1 MTIKEIAT
9 MVASFSL
16 PYAYHHF
23 DEEQQRTLKPPYV
36 RWYFAGIDDLYAD
49 NINFQRISDLRIELY
64 TDIKDFGR
72 EETIESILTANGW
85 AYDKTETYLES
96 ELLYVTAYAGD
107 IIIEEEESNN
117 A

>member
-1 MTIKEIAT
+1 MTIKEIAA
-9 MVASFSL
+9 MVAGIGL

-23 DEEQQRTLKPPYV
+23 DEEEQRTLKPPYI
-36 RWYFAGIDDLYAD
+36 RWFFSGIDDLYAD

-64 TDIKDFGR
+64 TDIKDFDR
-72 EETIESILTANGW
+72 EEAIESILEANGW

-107 IIIEEEESNN
+107 IIISKEE
-117 A
+117 

>member
-1 MTIKEIAT
+1 MTIKEIAA
-9 MVASFSL
+9 MVAGIGL

-23 DEEQQRTLKPPYV
+23 DEEEQRTLKPPYI
-36 RWYFAGIDDLYAD
+36 RWFFSGIDDLYAD

-64 TDIKDFGR
+64 TDIKDFDR
-72 EETIESILTANGW
+72 EEAIESTLETNGW

-107 IIIEEEESNN
+107 IIISKEE
-117 A
+117 

>member
-1 MTIKEIAT
+1 MTIKEIAA
-9 MVASFSL
+9 MVAGIGL

-23 DEEQQRTLKPPYV
+23 DEEEQRTLKPPYI
-36 RWYFAGIDDLYAD
+36 RWFFSGIDDLYAD

-64 TDIKDFGR
+64 TDIKDFDR
-72 EETIESILTANGW
+72 EEAIESILEANGW

-107 IIIEEEESNN
+107 IIISKED
-117 A
+117 

>member
-1 MTIKEIAT
+1 MTIKEIAA
-9 MVASFSL
+9 MVAGIGL

-23 DEEQQRTLKPPYV
+23 DEEEQRTLKPPYI
-36 RWYFAGIDDLYAD
+36 RWFFSGIDDLYGD

-64 TDIKDFGR
+64 TDIKDFDR
-72 EETIESILTANGW
+72 EEAIESILEANGW

-107 IIIEEEESNN
+107 IIISKEE
-117 A
+117 

>member
-9 MVASFSL
+9 MVAGIGL

-23 DEEQQRTLKPPYV
+23 DEEEQRTLKPPYI
-36 RWYFAGIDDLYAD
+36 RWFFSGIDDLYAD

-64 TDIKDFGR
+64 TDIKDFDR
-72 EETIESILTANGW
+72 EEEIESILAANGW

-107 IIIEEEESNN
+107 IIISKEE
-117 A
+117 

>member
-1 MTIKEIAT
+1 MTIKEIAA
-9 MVASFSL
+9 MVAGIGL

-23 DEEQQRTLKPPYV
+23 DEEEQRTLKPPYI
-36 RWYFAGIDDLYAD
+36 RWFFSGIDDLYAD

-72 EETIESILTANGW
+72 EEAIESILEANGW

-107 IIIEEEESNN
+107 IIISKEE
-117 A
+117 

>member
-1 MTIKEIAT
+1 MTIKEIAA
-9 MVASFSL
+9 MVAGIGL

-23 DEEQQRTLKPPYV
+23 DEEEQRTLKPPYI
-36 RWYFAGIDDLYAD
+36 RWFFSGIDDLYAD

-64 TDIKDFGR
+64 TDIKDFDR
-72 EETIESILTANGW
+72 EEAIESILATNGW

-107 IIIEEEESNN
+107 IIISKEE
-117 A
+117 

>member
-1 MTIKEIAT
+1 MTIKEIAA
-9 MVASFSL
+9 MVAGIGL

-23 DEEQQRTLKPPYV
+23 DEEEQRTLKPPYI
-36 RWYFAGIDDLYAD
+36 RWFFSGIDDLHAD

-64 TDIKDFGR
+64 TDIKDFDR
-72 EETIESILTANGW
+72 EEAIESILAENGW

-107 IIIEEEESNN
+107 IIISKED
-117 A
+117 

>member
-1 MTIKEIAT
+1 MTIKEIAA
-9 MVASFSL
+9 MVAGIGL

-23 DEEQQRTLKPPYV
+23 DEEEQRTLKPPYI
-36 RWYFAGIDDLYAD
+36 RWFFSGIDDLYGD

-64 TDIKDFGR
+64 TDIKDFDR
-72 EETIESILTANGW
+72 EEAIESILEANGW

-107 IIIEEEESNN
+107 IIISKED
-117 A
+117 

>member
-1 MTIKEIAT
+1 MTIKEIAA
-9 MVASFSL
+9 MVAGIGL

-23 DEEQQRTLKPPYV
+23 DEEEQRTLKPPYI
-36 RWYFAGIDDLYAD
+36 RWFFSGIDDLYAD

-64 TDIKDFGR
+64 TDIKDFDR
-72 EETIESILTANGW
+72 EEAIENILATNGW

-107 IIIEEEESNN
+107 IIISKEE
-117 A
+117 